1 MQLSRRMQIPMK
13 ITFHGLNR
21 SERLEESIRDWAAKL
36 ESVYQRIS
44 RCDVVVEAPHSRQG
58 PQYHVRIDI
67 TVPNGEIVV
76 SRDPGSN
83 EGHKD
88 PYVAVRDSFRAARRQ
103 LEDHV
108 RKNLHGDVK
117 AHVRPSHGRVTYL
130 DVEREWGLLDA
141 EDGRQIYFHQNSVVG
156 GIERLQL
163 GDEVR
168 FADTDGEKGPQA
180 TTVAPIGE
188 NGRHEVAP
196 AHAQA

>member
-1 MQLSRRMQIPMK
+1 MQIPMK

-21 SERLEESIRDWAAKL
+21 SEHLEESIRDWAAKL

-58 PQYHVRIDI
+58 PRYHVRIDI
-67 TVPNGEIVV
+67 TVPSGEIVV
-76 SRDPGSN
+76 SRDPGSS

-117 AHVRPSHGRVTYL
+117 AHVRPAHGRVAYL

-141 EDGRQIYFHQNSVVG
+141 EDGRRIYFHENSVVG
-156 GIERLQL
+156 GIGRLAL

-168 FADTDGEKGPQA
+168 FAETDGDKGPQA
-180 TTVAPIGE
+180 TTVAPVGE
-188 NGRHEVAP
+188 NGRHEVGP
-196 AHAQA
+196 AHAEA